1 MKLFP
6 TKDMYWKIMKVFEVR
21 FCTKAQL
28 HKNEKSNQLKI
39 VEEDK

>member
-1 MKLFP
+1 MKLL
-6 TKDMYWKIMKVFEVR
+6 EVR

-39 VEEDK
+39 VEKKIKE